1 MRCAARLGA
10 AKRGK
15 DPSKDK
21 AMKRDKMLAVRM
33 TSEELAG
40 THALA
45 KARKQDA
52 SDMIR
57 AMLSEERQRIADAD
71 YRERQEWCS

>member
-1 MRCAARLGA
+1 
-10 AKRGK
+10 
-15 DPSKDK
+15 
-21 AMKRDKMLAVRM
+21 MKRDKMLAVRM